1 MFRKKEW
8 ILTGIG
14 ILIFLLV
21 GIISCYPK
29 KQNNSIETEVVPK
42 EIVIQIEGEV
52 VRPATLTF
60 YQSTNYGVVL
70 KRIQYLLNIYSDIH
84 GFDLKE
90 QIHTSMTIVIPTI
103 DGNNDYN
110 ENQKIHINQ
119 ATQEELMML
128 YQIGEKRSEKILA
141 YRLKNGSF
149 KNWKDFWEVVSIS
162 NEETQKRIKKQA
174 IL

>member
-14 ILIFLLV
+14 ILIFILV
-21 GIISCYPK
+21 GIIICYPK
-29 KQNNSIETEVVPK
+29 KRNNSIETEVVPK

-52 VRPATLTF
+52 IRPATLTF
-60 YQSTNYGVVL
+60 YRSTNYGVVL
-70 KRIQYLLNIYSDIH
+70 KRIQYLLNIYSDIR

-90 QIHTSMTIVIPTI
+90 QIHTSMTIVIPTLDI
-103 DGNNDYN
+103 NNDYD
-110 ENQKIHINQ
+110 ENQKILINQ
-119 ATQEELMML
+119 ATQKELMTL
-128 YQIGEKRSEKILA
+128 YQIGEKRSERILE
-141 YRLKNGSF
+141 YRLKNGTF
-149 KNWKDFWEVVSIS
+149 KNWEDFWEVVSIN